1 MDVLTFTKNIQNVGL
16 QITDDPAGSF
26 EFFFFRQKCGLAYW
40 LIAGGIEMI
49 ANWTLWGYDRLWWA
63 SINDPPF
70 HWVFLRQNVK
80 ASSLFVFSDS
90 AYFTC
95 SKLLTALYFQAIQN
109 ILGHRDIP
117 IDFLPFSLNMLR
129 VASLFREVQV
139 VWALNEALELRNGR
153 VESVESWTL
162 GFGSGTFEQDDL
174 GKKVVVVVRRIDWM
188 AFGLLG
194 VFLCFLFAS
203 YLDNILSIETL
214 F

>member
-1 MDVLTFTKNIQNVGL
+1 MTQLDRLSI
-16 QITDDPAGSF
+16 
-26 EFFFFRQKCGLAYW
+26 FFFRQKCGLAYW

-49 ANWTLWGYDRLWWA
+49 ATWTLWGYDRLWWA

-90 AYFTC
+90 AYVTC

-129 VASLFREVQV
+129 VASLLLEVQV

-174 GKKVVVVVRRIDWM
+174 GKKVVVGVWRIDWL

-194 VFLCFLFAS
+194 VFLCFPFAS

>member
-1 MDVLTFTKNIQNVGL
+1 M
-16 QITDDPAGSF
+16 
-26 EFFFFRQKCGLAYW
+26 
-40 LIAGGIEMI
+40 
-49 ANWTLWGYDRLWWA
+49 
-63 SINDPPF
+63 
-70 HWVFLRQNVK
+70 K

-90 AYFTC
+90 AYVTC

-129 VASLFREVQV
+129 VASLLLEVQV

-174 GKKVVVVVRRIDWM
+174 GKKVVVVV
-188 AFGLLG
+188 
-194 VFLCFLFAS
+194 
-203 YLDNILSIETL
+203 
-214 F
+214 